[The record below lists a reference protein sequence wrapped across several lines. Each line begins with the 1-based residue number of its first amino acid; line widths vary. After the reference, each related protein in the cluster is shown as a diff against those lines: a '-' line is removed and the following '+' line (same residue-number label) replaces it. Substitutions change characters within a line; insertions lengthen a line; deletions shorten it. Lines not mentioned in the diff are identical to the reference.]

1 MAYESVYLEKELQID
16 RIYTI
21 HYFEYRNDF
30 YYAGERHNFWEFQC
44 VDKGKAEVCAEDE
57 HYVLNRGQVIFH
69 KPNEFHNLSA
79 TGTNAPNIIVVSFAC
94 NSPCMSFFENKLLE
108 FSDTERSILGLI
120 IAEARHCFSSPLD
133 NPYTEK
139 MEKRPDIL
147 FGSQQLLIS
156 YLEQLLI
163 HMLRRYTTTP
173 RYPSSSLE
181 DAGPVS
187 SASRKIVSYFEEH
200 IRDSITIEDVCH
212 DNLIGRSQL
221 QKLFREEY
229 GYGVIEFFSHMKIN
243 FARQLIR
250 ENDMNF
256 TQISEFLGYSSIH
269 YFSRQFKKIC
279 GMTPTEYASSI
290 KAISERPQDTDPRNN
305 KEDKN
310 GADA

>member
-1 MAYESVYLEKELQID
+1 MK
-16 RIYTI
+16 
-21 HYFEYRNDF
+21 
-30 YYAGERHNFWEFQC
+30 
-44 VDKGKAEVCAEDE
+44 
-57 HYVLNRGQVIFH
+57 
-69 KPNEFHNLSA
+69 
-79 TGTNAPNIIVVSFAC
+79 
-94 NSPCMSFFENKLLE
+94 FFEDKILE

-139 MEKRPDIL
+139 MEKRSDIP
-147 FGSQQLLIS
+147 FGSQQLLIL

-173 RYPSSSLE
+173 RYPSTILNDSS
-181 DAGPVS
+181 S
-187 SASRKIVSYFEEH
+187 ISTASRKIVNYFEEH

-229 GYGVIEFFSHMKIN
+229 GCGVIEFFSHMKIN

-279 GMTPTEYASSI
+279 GMTPTEYAYSI
-290 KAISERPQDTDPRNN
+290 KAISERPQDPAQESN
-305 KEDKN
+305 EKN
-310 GADA
+310 GADV

>member
-1 MAYESVYLEKELQID
+1 MAYESVHLEKELQIQC
-16 RIYTI
+16 IYTI

-30 YYAGERHNFWEFQC
+30 HYPGEQHDFWEFQC
-44 VDKGKAEVCAEDE
+44 VDKGEAEVCADE
-57 HYVLNRGQVIFH
+57 ACHVLSRGQVIFH

-79 TGTNAPNIIVVSFAC
+79 TGKNAPNIIVVSFAC
-94 NSPCMSFFENKLLE
+94 SSPCMKFFEDRILE
-108 FSDTERSILGLI
+108 FSDTERAILGLI

-139 MEKRPDIL
+139 MEKKQDIL

-163 HMLRRYTTTP
+163 HMLRRYTVSP
-173 RYPSSSLE
+173 GYPGRTLSETS
-181 DAGPVS
+181 GS
-187 SASRKIVSYFEEH
+187 SAACRKIVQYLEEH
-200 IRDSITIEDVCH
+200 IREYITIEDICH

-221 QKLFREEY
+221 QKIFREEY
-229 GYGVIEFFSHMKIN
+229 SCGVIDFFSHMKIN

-269 YFSRQFKKIC
+269 YFSRQFKKLC
-279 GMTPTEYASSI
+279 GMTPTEYALSI
-290 KAISERPQDTDPRNN
+290 KAISERPQNSEKDNRVGGGD
-305 KEDKN
+305 
-310 GADA
+310 